1 MNGRYVWTMLANSV
15 CYVRVFTVGLD
26 RPISAT
32 ATRGHGELDALAT
45 SPRRIL
51 VNEDESREDN
61 NSAA

>member
-1 MNGRYVWTMLANSV
+1 MVDMCGTVLVNSV
-15 CYVRVFTVGLD
+15 CYVCVLTVGLD

-32 ATRGHGELDALAT
+32 AARGHGELDALAT

-61 NSAA
+61 NGTA